1 VNIII
6 EVVKVSNI
14 IKSEDGGLISIIGG
28 KGCLELGKPFSK
40 EIFLID
46 THIAGTTYVD
56 NIDQIS
62 DNLVKGTRLNFFRE
76 PDNKYDKL
84 AIVIK
89 DDEGNKV
96 GYVPRKNN
104 EIIARLMDA
113 GKLIYGIVED
123 KEQLGTW
130 LKIEMQIYLK
140 D

>member
-1 VNIII
+1 M
-6 EVVKVSNI
+6 SNI
-14 IKSEDGGLISIIGG
+14 IKPEDGGLISIIGE
-28 KGCLELGKPFSK
+28 KGGLELGKPFSK
-40 EIFLID
+40 ETFLID
-46 THIAGTTYVD
+46 THIAGTTYID

-62 DNLVKGTRLNFFRE
+62 ENLIKGTRLNFFRE
-76 PDNKYDKL
+76 PENKHDKL

-123 KEQLGTW
+123 KERLGNW
-130 LKIEMQIYLK
+130 LKIEMQIYLR